1 MQMQSNRE
9 QILFSLNGAG
19 TIEHLYVKKKTLD
32 SYLAPYIKMHSKG
45 IIGKCET

>member
-1 MQMQSNRE
+1 MQIQSNGE

-19 TIEHLYVKKKTLD
+19 TIEHLYVKKLLD
-32 SYLAPYIKMHSKG
+32 PYLAPYIKMYSKG